1 MKITDQ
7 VQPGLGQVND
17 SGAASRAGGGKGKA
31 KKSGGSSSSDQVV
44 LSNNSKLAGKASQ
57 LVESTSDIRVEKVKR
72 LKEQIESGN
81 YKVDSSKVADKMV
94 EEHLKELI

>member
-7 VQPGLGQVND
+7 VQPGLGQVKD

-31 KKSGGSSSSDQVV
+31 KKSGGPASSDQVV

-94 EEHLKELI
+94 EEHLKELV